1 VNRPALGLVA
11 LILFIGTA
19 SAQTP
24 DTPLTQ
30 ALIADPV
37 QASYLA
43 RHPEILRWVA
53 KHPEQALKV
62 AGGRASADER
72 AKNNGINEWVAAW
85 PNWAAL
91 VAAEAELSLSWAD
104 DPRSLSELG
113 KRGRK

>member
-1 VNRPALGLVA
+1 MNRPALALAA
-11 LILFIGTA
+11 LILFVGTA

-30 ALIADPV
+30 ALAADPV

-43 RHPEILRWVA
+43 RHPEILRWIA
-53 KHPEQALKV
+53 KHPDQARKV
-62 AGGRASADER
+62 AGGRASAEDR

-85 PNWAAL
+85 PNLAAL
-91 VAAEAELSLSWAD
+91 AASEAELSQSWAD
-104 DPRSLSELG
+104 DPRALSELG